1 MRVYTNCKCK
11 RAHHARWQRVAVAA
25 LGSEPLHFDD
35 DFDLKDGS
43 SLVLEGLAA
52 SARDAVRWRGRR
64 QQQSV
69 VAI

>member
-1 MRVYTNCKCK
+1 MCTPTASVN
-11 RAHHARWQRVAVAA
+11 ARIMHCGSVSPLLLSA
-25 LGSEPLHFDD
+25 LEPLHFDD
-35 DFDLKDGS
+35 DFDLKDVS